1 MASKP
6 INDQLMVPGCR
17 FQEAG
22 MDEQA
27 YNSLLHFYRD
37 NHIIETEDILNHL
50 LKCGSENG

>member
-17 FQEAG
+17 FKEAG

-27 YNSLLHFYRD
+27 NNSLLHFYRD
-37 NHIIETEDILNHL
+37 NHIIETEDIFNHL